1 MNDMRLIGPSID
13 LWQGFFGTVV
23 NYITHIIQQEY
34 QYGAQLKEEFAETS
48 KELLQTFIDFNV
60 PTENNILWHYVSL
73 VLHYVVSK
81 KMMAL
86 FNMSALDL
94 QENGLALEY
103 DFNVQLRNAGDLYKE
118 VNESR
123 FTNFV
128 VRA

>member
-1 MNDMRLIGPSID
+1 
-13 LWQGFFGTVV
+13 
-23 NYITHIIQQEY
+23 
-34 QYGAQLKEEFAETS
+34 
-48 KELLQTFIDFNV
+48 
-60 PTENNILWHYVSL
+60 
-73 VLHYVVSK
+73 
-81 KMMAL
+81 
-86 FNMSALDL
+86 MSALDL